1 MSRVSP
7 TGPPDS
13 DYGYLV
19 AATAEFGTETEV
31 GRLRTVILH
40 RPGDE
45 IRRLT
50 PDNAEHFLFARVP
63 DLGAA
68 RAEHDAFADALRA
81 QGVEVLLFGELLTE
95 AIAHSGAA
103 RIQGIAA
110 AVSVRRLGP
119 QLAAELSR
127 HLRSLPADVLAHI
140 LTAGI
145 TFGELPELA
154 DTDAPSLVR
163 QMHAGHEFVIDPL
176 PNLLYSR
183 DSSFWV
189 GSRFAVSSLARSV
202 RAREASLADVI
213 YAHHPRFLGTRRA
226 YESRVAPVE
235 GGDVLLLAPG
245 VIAVGVGERTTPA
258 GAEAL
263 AGSLFADGLAHT
275 ALAIPIGRAGQFM
288 HLGTACT
295 MVDTDA
301 IVVHPAIANDM
312 SAFTIRDLGE
322 GTVEVSGARRFT
334 AAAAEAMGIDRLRV
348 IDADPATG
356 SGEWD
361 DSSNTL
367 ALAPGTVVSY
377 RRNLESNRRLREAGI
392 EVIEID
398 GDELGAGR
406 GGPRCMS
413 APLARDEV

>member
-1 MSRVSP
+1 MS
-7 TGPPDS
+7 
-13 DYGYLV
+13 
-19 AATAEFGTETEV
+19 AAGFGTDTEV
-31 GRLRTVILH
+31 GRLRTVMLH

-45 IRRLT
+45 LDRLT
-50 PDNAEHFLFARVP
+50 PENAEHYLFARVP
-63 DLGAA
+63 DIGAA
-68 RAEHDAFADALRA
+68 QAEHDSFAAALRSYD
-81 QGVEVLLFGELLTE
+81 VEVLLFGDLLTE

-103 RIQGIAA
+103 RIQGISA

-119 QLAAELSR
+119 QLAAVLSR
-127 HLRSLPADVLAHI
+127 HLRGLPPEALSRI

-145 TFGELPELA
+145 TFGELPCLA

-163 QMHAGHEFVIDPL
+163 QMHAGHEFAIEPL

-189 GSRFAVSSLARSV
+189 GPRFAVSSLARQA

-245 VIAVGVGERTTPA
+245 VIAVGVGDRTTPA

-263 AGSLFADGLAHT
+263 AASLFADGLAHT
-275 ALAIPIGRAGQFM
+275 VLAVPVGRAGEFM

-301 IVVHPAIANDM
+301 MVVHPAIAAGM
-312 SAFTIRDLGE
+312 SAFVIHDLGQ
-322 GTVEVSGARRFT
+322 GNVEVSGARPFT
-334 AAAAEAMGIDRLRV
+334 SAAAQAMGIERLRV
-348 IDADPATG
+348 IDSDPAIG
-356 SGEWD
+356 GGHWD

-367 ALAPGTVVSY
+367 AVAPGLVVSY
-377 RRNLESNRRLREAGI
+377 RRNVESNRRLGEAGI

-398 GDELGAGR
+398 GEELGSGR

-413 APLARDEV
+413 APLARDAIG